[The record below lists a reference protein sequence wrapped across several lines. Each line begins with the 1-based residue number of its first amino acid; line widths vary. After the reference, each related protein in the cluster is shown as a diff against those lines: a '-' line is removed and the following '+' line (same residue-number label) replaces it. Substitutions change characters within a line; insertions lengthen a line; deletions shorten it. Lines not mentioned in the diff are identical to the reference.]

1 MRNETSSSIF
11 QQRQKDA
18 ITPTLQEHAERFEAR
33 IQEALEQSE
42 NGLFEAK
49 ERYQQADFSEV
60 ANEIWEALNT
70 IDDSPIGQ
78 IINGA
83 IYGVTDQA
91 VEIFS
96 AMYEV
101 FEKRF
106 GETLTTTIN
115 DLDGYN
121 KVVDAIVSDIQN
133 DLDNGT
139 FSQSWQRDMP
149 QDTSLKD
156 YLSAHRQDSGTQ
168 VEADRQDRSPEIGA

>member
-1 MRNETSSSIF
+1 MKNETSSSTF
-11 QQRQKDA
+11 QQQQKDA
-18 ITPTLQEHAERFEAR
+18 VTPTLQEHAERFDAR

-42 NGLFEAK
+42 NGFFDAK
-49 ERYQQADFSEV
+49 ERYQQTDFSEI
-60 ANEIWEALNT
+60 ANEIWKELNAM
-70 IDDSPIGQ
+70 DDSPIGR

-101 FEKRF
+101 FEKRL

-115 DLDGYN
+115 NLDGYN
-121 KVVDAIVSDIQN
+121 KVVDSIVSEIQN

-139 FSQSWQRDMP
+139 FNPEWQREIPDGF
-149 QDTSLKD
+149 TLKN
-156 YLSAHRQDSGTQ
+156 YLLAESQADNSAST
-168 VEADRQDRSPEIGA
+168 PEQSNGMER